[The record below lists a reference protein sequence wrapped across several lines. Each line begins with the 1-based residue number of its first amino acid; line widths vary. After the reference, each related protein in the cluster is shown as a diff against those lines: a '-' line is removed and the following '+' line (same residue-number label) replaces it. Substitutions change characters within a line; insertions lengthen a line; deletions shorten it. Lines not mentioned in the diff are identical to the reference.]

1 MATAW
6 GSGAWGSNT
15 WGGQQAALTDTVA
28 SGAVS
33 APGVSV
39 TVALSGVSGSGFVG
53 STVYNKDFILTGV
66 TAQPDIGGVDP
77 YPVPEIQ
84 EVHANALVGIISAD
98 RTVSITGTSAT
109 GNVDNIVFGIPATG
123 VLAEGLVG
131 SVSMGE
137 ITVALSGVVVSG
149 LVETIAAFQNPSENG
164 TDAVGLVGNVGL
176 DVTVDLTG
184 VSASGDVGSLTAS
197 AVYEQAISGV
207 SASGDVQSVS
217 VGERLVAITGCP
229 AMGNVGSIGAIYW
242 SLINDSQTPNWT
254 SITNTENPNWVEIAT
269 V

>member
-6 GSGAWGSNT
+6 GSGTWGSNT
-15 WGGQQAALTDTVA
+15 WGGQQAALTGTVA
-28 SGAVS
+28 SGSVS
-33 APGVSV
+33 APGKSV
-39 TVALSGVSGSGFVG
+39 TVALSGVNGSGFVG

-66 TAQPDIGGVDP
+66 LASPDVGGVDP

-84 EVHANALVGIISAD
+84 EVHANALVGIIATD

-109 GNVDNIVFGIPATG
+109 GNVDNIVFAIPTTG
-123 VLAEGLVG
+123 VLATGSVD

-137 ITVALSGVVVSG
+137 RTVEISGVAVSG
-149 LVETIAAFQNPSENG
+149 LVGTVAAFENPSETG
-164 TDAVGLVGNVGL
+164 IDAVGLVGSVGF
-176 DVTVDLTG
+176 DVAVNLTG
-184 VSASGDVGSLTAS
+184 VLSSGDVGSVTSS

-229 AMGNVGSIGAIYW
+229 AMGNVGNIGASYW